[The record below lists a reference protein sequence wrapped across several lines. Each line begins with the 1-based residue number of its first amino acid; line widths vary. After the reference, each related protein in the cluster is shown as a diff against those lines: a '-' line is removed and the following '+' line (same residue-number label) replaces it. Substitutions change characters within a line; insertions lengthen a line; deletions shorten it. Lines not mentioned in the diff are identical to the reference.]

1 MGGIRMMMDLRLF
14 KMTFHLTNIQGRKE
28 IMDSKSF
35 TDWIPV
41 SVRLPESEK
50 DKWYWCTCWSPSK
63 GYFTQLAQWWVAV
76 GEFIRPCH
84 NGIVV
89 AWLEDM
95 PEPYRPEKKV
105 KRMKASNFLIPMF
118 KADQLNMEI
127 SEIFSKNKKVE
138 KITMNMFTANI
149 FTKEYLATI
158 PKIRVIKLDESTGM
172 ICEYDKI
179 PVILDETLKDWEI
192 EIA

>member
-1 MGGIRMMMDLRLF
+1 MC
-14 KMTFHLTNIQGRKE
+14 
-28 IMDSKSF
+28 DSK
-35 TDWIPV
+35 
-41 SVRLPESEK
+41 E
-50 DKWYWCTCWSPSK
+50 
-63 GYFTQLAQWWVAV
+63 
-76 GEFIRPCH
+76 PCI
-84 NGIVV
+84 NG
-89 AWLEDM
+89 ALNT
-95 PEPYRPEKKV
+95 RAKNV
-105 KRMKASNFLIPMF
+105 KRIKASNFLIPMF

-127 SEIFSKNKKVE
+127 SKIFSKNKKVE